1 MTPIV
6 ANYADI
12 IVIVLMAA
20 GVFFHFVASLGILRM
35 PDLYMRISG
44 MSMAGTLGTSC
55 FMIAAAVHFANS
67 AIVCRTFV
75 VIFFIFITSPIS
87 GHILGRAAYLSGL
100 PLWHKS
106 VVDQCK
112 PVLQREADEKKAAEK
127 KDDAKEVIS
136 E

>member
-6 ANYADI
+6 ADYADI
-12 IVIVLMAA
+12 IVVVLMAL

-44 MSMAGTLGTSC
+44 ISMAGTLGTSC
-55 FMIAAAVHFANS
+55 FMIAAAVYFANTS
-67 AIVCRTFV
+67 ITYRAFV
-75 VIFFIFITSPIS
+75 VILFIYLTAPIS

-106 VVDQCK
+106 IVDQWK
-112 PVLQREADEKKAAEK
+112 PELMKEEKAAEK
-127 KDDAKEVIS
+127 KDDSSKAVS

>member
-6 ANYADI
+6 TEYADI
-12 IVIVLMAA
+12 IVVVLMAA
-20 GVFFHFVASLGILRM
+20 GVFFHIVASLGILRM

-55 FMIAAAVHFANS
+55 FMIAAAVHFADFAITCR
-67 AIVCRTFV
+67 AIV
-75 VIFFIFITSPIS
+75 IILFIFITSPIS

-100 PLWHKS
+100 PLWPKS
-106 VVDQCK
+106 VIDQWK
-112 PVLQREADEKKAAEK
+112 PVLKKEMEEKKESEK
-127 KDDAKEVIS
+127 KDTEHETVS